1 MIPASALEALPP
13 SRRAS
18 ILYGAAQAELSQRW
32 PHRNAAASGR

>member
-18 ILYGAAQAELSQRW
+18 ILYGAAQAELSQRLA
-32 PHRNAAASGR
+32 PSERRC